1 MMCFWWLGVRHIGAA
16 TDSITVNEA
25 NLPSSVTVNQSST
38 GDINNAATGAMTI
51 AGTTGTSRGARSL
64 SLSLGSGTSISVD
77 TLPPYQA
84 VYTWERTA

>member
-1 MMCFWWLGVRHIGAA
+1 
-16 TDSITVNEA
+16 
-25 NLPSSVTVNQSST
+25 
-38 GDINNAATGAMTI
+38 MTI